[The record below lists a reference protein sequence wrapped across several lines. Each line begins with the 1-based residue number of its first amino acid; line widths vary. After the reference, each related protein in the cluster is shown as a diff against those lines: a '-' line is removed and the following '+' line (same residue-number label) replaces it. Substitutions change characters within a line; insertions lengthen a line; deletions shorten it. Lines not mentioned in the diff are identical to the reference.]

1 MSQSQSSQRQRPR
14 RALDYDLDSLID
26 LSQPTPPRPRSKNP
40 IDAIDLTDSPEPTI
54 SSPAP
59 GRRGKGGL
67 YPLVPT
73 APLSPSTR
81 PNNARA
87 RPLSSQPSLSS
98 SSIGSQR
105 EVSLYDDFDSGF
117 GSSISKPKK
126 TAPTPSKLSQPSAPR
141 MANEYGA
148 YIRPATAFK
157 SAPRKSAFDQPGYR
171 DGWPEWVSAPVSKV
185 PSPQSAPEPEDKDKE
200 PEEVEVNGE
209 DFDLNQAKFTAED
222 FERFHGD
229 PEEQMRNL
237 LAGAVGEGEGE
248 GEEDEEGADMVEG
261 FADGMRLMPHQVRG
275 VKWMRERE
283 TGRKYGGILADVS
296 WEFQFATDSRTWV
309 LERRFRRSRASSR
322 EDIRPQRRR
331 RTKAELCELR
341 RPYRS

>member
-1 MSQSQSSQRQRPR
+1 MSQSSQFSQRQRPR

-26 LSQPTPPRPRSKNP
+26 LSQPTPSKPRSKDP
-40 IDAIDLTDSPEPTI
+40 IDLTDSPEPTI

-67 YPLVPT
+67 YPVMPT

-98 SSIGSQR
+98 SSVSSQR

-126 TAPTPSKLSQPSAPR
+126 TSAPTPAPARSSAPR
-141 MANEYGA
+141 MANDYGA

-171 DGWPEWVSAPVSKV
+171 DGWPEWVSAPASKV
-185 PSPQSAPEPEDKDKE
+185 PSPQSAPEPEEKDKE
-200 PEEVEVNGE
+200 PEEVEMNGE

-248 GEEDEEGADMVEG
+248 GEEDEEGADTVEG

-296 WEFQFATDSRTWV
+296 WRIRLGTDIRTWV
-309 LERRFRRSRASSR
+309 SERQCRPSRVSSR
-322 EDIRPQRRR
+322 EGTHHQRRR
-331 RTKAELCELR
+331 RTRVELCELSR
-341 RPYRS
+341 RP